1 MGSTYT
7 ASGDLRHGPPTPYHA
22 SLNGS
27 CARGDERTQVR
38 AGSASHAQRPCSASS
53 ALRHG
58 PPTTRSSR
66 RKTMAGG
73 PVEEELLVRAQLREV
88 VDVVVEIQD
97 SHSPPKID
105 PGG

>member
-1 MGSTYT
+1 MGSTNT

-38 AGSASHAQRPCSASS
+38 AGSASDVQRPAAASS
-53 ALRHG
+53 ALGHG

-73 PVEEELLVRAQLREV
+73 LVEEELLVRAQLRED
-88 VDVVVEIQD
+88 VDVGVEIQET
-97 SHSPPKID
+97 HSPPEIST
-105 PGG
+105 GG